1 MHPSRHFSL
10 LQNSLRILPVWVVI
24 FSGIVSTLSAQTAQ
38 RTVESRPP
46 PARDYRIFVGV
57 DIKIL
62 HQGTFRTVLDYS
74 QSFAELEGASDRVDV
89 RTVNQARSKNLTKVS
104 RDPLAITAVNS
115 YRDYSILK
123 DSGTRWAAQRSAM
136 QSFHRDEQGKVIGN
150 LKDLHSATSSRPSRT
165 NTFYNPTSS
174 IDERATAARDTE
186 IQTQLDNEFY
196 ANDGQLE
203 SHQKSALVV
212 TARVSSPNPLT
223 GAYAVAI
230 ARVRIKGELKD
241 LFLFSDLGPL
251 GPEFQQIQIRKESL
265 PLDLRVLTVD
275 LHLFREGQELVSSLS
290 PNQFPLTRDEA
301 SHYLTLAHTS
311 LHRGKTLPAQPAWN
325 VAPPDLWAAASPES
339 FDFPVRVNV
348 DEHGRVTAIQATA
361 ILPDAVRATL
371 QNTLFLPALDDGVA
385 VSSETHLNLQ
395 DFFR

>member
-10 LQNSLRILPVWVVI
+10 LRNSLRILPVWVVI

-46 PARDYRIFVGV
+46 PARDYRLFVGV

-62 HQGTFRTVLDYS
+62 HQGTFRTVLDYT

-89 RTVNQARSKNLTKVS
+89 RTVNQARSENLTKVS

-123 DSGTRWAAQRSAM
+123 DSGARWATQRSAM

-212 TARVSSPNPLT
+212 TARVSSPNPLAA
-223 GAYAVAI
+223 AYAVAI

-251 GPEFQQIQIRKESL
+251 GPEPQQIQIRKESL
-265 PLDLRVLTVD
+265 PLDLRVLTVG
-275 LHLFREGQELVSSLS
+275 LHLFREGHELVSSLS

-301 SHYLTLAHTS
+301 SQYLTLAHTS
-311 LHRGKTLPAQPAWN
+311 DHRGKTVPAQPAWN
-325 VAPPDLWAAASPES
+325 LAPPALWAAPAPES

-348 DEHGRVTAIQATA
+348 DEQGRVTAIQTTA
-361 ILPDAVRATL
+361 ILPEPVRAAL
-371 QNTLFLPALDDGVA
+371 RNTLFLPALDDRIA
-385 VSSETHLNLQ
+385 VSSETHVNLH